1 MMRWRLVGMIGL
13 VGTLVTL
20 GGASC
25 ARTAVE
31 LPDTPPSIAGTI
43 TSVDIDGEHLAS
55 LRVEAVPGEEAGSD
69 KAVVR
74 IEQGTELLNDSGQRI
89 GLSHFKVGRKVRA
102 WFTGP
107 VRESYP
113 VQADASMVILEP
125 VGK

>member
-1 MMRWRLVGMIGL
+1 MTRGRIGVLVML
-13 VGTLVTL
+13 VALS
-20 GGASC
+20 GASC
-25 ARTAVE
+25 TKTAVE

-69 KAVVR
+69 KAMVR
-74 IEQGTELLNDSGQRI
+74 IEQGTHLLNASGQKI
-89 GLSHFKVGRKVRA
+89 GLSQFKVGRKVRA

-113 VQADASMVILEP
+113 VQADASTLILEP
-125 VGK
+125 AGK

>member
-1 MMRWRLVGMIGL
+1 MMRTRLGILIGL
-13 VGTLVTL
+13 LAMLVTL

-25 ARTAVE
+25 AKTAVE

-43 TSVDIDGEHLAS
+43 TSLDVDGEHLGS

-74 IEQGTELLNDSGQRI
+74 IEQGTALLTDSGRKI
-89 GLSHFKVGRKVRA
+89 GLSQFKVGRKVRA

-113 VQADASMVILEP
+113 VQADAATVILEP
-125 VGK
+125 AGK

>member
-1 MMRWRLVGMIGL
+1 MRRLPIGPAALL
-13 VGTLVTL
+13 VLL
-20 GGASC
+20 SAASC
-25 ARTAVE
+25 TRTPVE
-31 LPDTPPSIAGTI
+31 LPATPPSIAGTI
-43 TSVDIDGEHLAS
+43 TSVDIDGEHLGS

-74 IEQGTELLNDSGQRI
+74 IEQRTALLNDSGQKV
-89 GLSHFKVGRKVRA
+89 GLSQFKVGRKVRA

-113 VQADASMVILEP
+113 VQADASTVILEP